1 MPTCKKNPAEGKQL
15 EGTQKLLKML
25 QRTKKSILTFHL
37 VFDIWI
43 FIISVD
49 LTSPYFIA
57 IDQQE

>member
-1 MPTCKKNPAEGKQL
+1 LQEKSSRRKAAG
-15 EGTQKLLKML
+15 GTQKLLKIL
-25 QRTKKSILTFHL
+25 PRTKKSILTFHL

-57 IDQQE
+57 LDQQE